1 MESQNRINVLYVD
14 DELHNLYVFKA
25 NFRLDYN
32 VFVASS
38 ANEGLKILHEQ
49 EIHVI
54 ITDQRMPETTGVEF
68 LSSIIPLFPDPTRIL
83 LTGYSDIGAVIDAVN
98 KGQIFQYLS
107 KPWDDANMREVIG
120 KAYELYSTRREEKN
134 KVQSLEKT
142 NRQLEFHLRQSLL
155 S

>member
-1 MESQNRINVLYVD
+1 MEPENRINVLYVD
-14 DELHNLYVFKA
+14 DESHNLYVFKA

-38 ANEGLKILHEQ
+38 ASEGLKILHEQ
-49 EIHVI
+49 DMHVI
-54 ITDQRMPETTGVEF
+54 ITDQRMPDVTGVEF
-68 LSSIIPLFPDPTRIL
+68 LSSVIPLFPDPVRIL

-107 KPWDDANMREVIG
+107 KPWDDANMRQVIG
-120 KAYELYSTRREEKN
+120 KAYELYSSRKAGKD

-142 NRQLEFHLRQSLL
+142 NEQLEFHLRQSLL